1 MPLNLASP
9 GIVVREVDLTNGRVD
24 ATSTKTGCLA
34 APFAKGPVE
43 SPQLIETE
51 ADLLDTYG
59 QPYPKDNHYE
69 YWLTASSYLAYGGV
83 MSIVRADD
91 EELKNGFV
99 GTANSVK
106 IKSTDDYTNL
116 SYGEN
121 TIAGVTFAAKN
132 PGTWSNGIKVAV
144 LDSLGDQIFTG
155 IQTTNVLGY
164 GSTTVP
170 IDPINLK
177 VGYGVTQGVP
187 AGTVVPRQGVGAGT
201 TELLDGIFKGQITQV
216 GNSQITVKL
225 ISHVSSAGTETPVD
239 YQQGGN
245 YKFVDPAG
253 VNQALGIH
261 TGESRTYGSWR
272 GLAAGTYSGIV
283 TYTNSSDWFDA
294 QSITLGTNPDKP
306 GPKIK
311 WNSIVDRPGT
321 SSYAVERNSRFDEF
335 HIVVYDDTGKITGN
349 AGSVLEKFSN
359 LSKAKDSQYSAGSS
373 AYWRKVLETGSASL
387 FGGGAPAGIVTT
399 GFSADGWDT
408 FGDGGW
414 DQDTENITFSSIGNY
429 VVSLANGK
437 DYNGKTSIEESGA
450 LDLDIGAIQEA
461 YDLFRNPE
469 ETDCDFLLLG
479 SAARTSY
486 EVQALSNK
494 LIEIAEF
501 RKDAIAFLSPAR
513 EQFLTKTGS
522 GDSEM
527 LTLKADTVTDNIINY
542 YSPITS
548 SSYAILDSGYKYMY
562 DRFNQQFRYV
572 PMNGDIA
579 GTCARNDIN
588 NFPWF
593 SPGGTAR
600 GAILN
605 AVKLAYT
612 PNQVHRDKLYS
623 NRINP
628 IVTSPG
634 AGIILFGD
642 KTALGRSSAFDRI
655 NVRRLFI
662 FLEKAIAAAAKDI
675 LFEFNDEIT
684 RINFINIV
692 EPFLR
697 DVQSKRG
704 IQDFV
709 VICDETNNT
718 PAIIDSNEFVADI
731 YIKPARSI
739 NFIGLTFV
747 ATRTGVSFDEV
758 IGKV

>member
-24 ATSTKTGCLA
+24 ATSSKTGGLA

-69 YWLTASSYLAYGGV
+69 YWLTASSFLAYGGV
-83 MSIVRADD
+83 MRVVRADD

-99 GTANSVK
+99 GTAASVK
-106 IKSTDDYTNL
+106 IKSPDDYTN
-116 SYGEN
+116 SGYNEN
-121 TIAGVTFAAKN
+121 TIAGVTYAAKN
-132 PGTWSNGIKVAV
+132 PGSWSNGIKVATI
-144 LDSLGDQIFTG
+144 DGFGDQVLSG
-155 IQTTNVLGY
+155 IVTTDVLGY

-170 IDPINLK
+170 IAPIDLK
-177 VGYGVTQGVP
+177 VGYAITQTVP
-187 AGTVVPRQGVGAGT
+187 ANTVIAGAGST
-201 TELLDGIFKGQITQV
+201 SVLDGYFKGQIVEV
-216 GNSQITVKL
+216 GNASITVKM
-225 ISHVSSAGTETPVD
+225 ISHVSGGGTETAVD
-239 YQQGGN
+239 YQQAGTYQFSETGN
-245 YKFVDPAG
+245 
-253 VNQALGIH
+253 LGIH
-261 TGESRTYGSWR
+261 TGEIRRYGSWR
-272 GLAAGTYSGIV
+272 GLAPGVYSGVTTYS
-283 TYTNSSDWFDA
+283 NSVDWFDQ
-294 QSITLGTNPDKP
+294 QSITLNNGATV
-306 GPKIK
+306 K
-311 WNSIVDRPGT
+311 WNTIADKPGT
-321 SSYAVERNSRFDEF
+321 SSYAANRNSRFDEL
-335 HIVVYDDTGKITGN
+335 HVVVYDDAGKITGN
-349 AGSVLEKFSN
+349 SGSVLEKFTN
-359 LSKAKDSQYSAGSS
+359 ISKAKDAQYSAGSS
-373 AYWRKVLETGSASL
+373 SYWRKVLEVGSNNL
-387 FGGGAPAGIVTT
+387 FAGGAPAGITTT
-399 GFSADGWDT
+399 GFSEDLWDV

-429 VVSLANGK
+429 AVSLAGGK
-437 DYNGKTSIEESGA
+437 NYNGVVEVTDANA
-450 LDLDIGAIQEA
+450 LNLDIGAISEA
-461 YDLFRNPE
+461 YDYLRNPE
-469 ETDCDFLLLG
+469 EIDVDFLLLG
-479 SAARTSY
+479 CANHGKNET
-486 EVQALSNK
+486 QALSNK

-501 RKDAIAFLSPAR
+501 RKDAIAFLSPWR
-513 EQFLTKTGS
+513 GCFLSASGS
-522 GDSEM
+522 GES
-527 LTLKADTVTDNIINY
+527 LQLKTDTVTDNIVSY

-612 PNQVHRDKLYS
+612 PNKVHRDKLYS

-628 IVTSPG
+628 IITAPG

-662 FLEKAIAAAAKDI
+662 FLEKAIAAAAKDV

-704 IQDFV
+704 IQDFI

-718 PAIIDSNEFVADI
+718 PSIIDSNEFVADI

>member
-24 ATSTKTGCLA
+24 ATSTKTGGLA

-59 QPYPKDNHYE
+59 QPYPNDGHYE
-69 YWLTASSYLAYGGV
+69 YWLSASSYLAYGGV
-83 MSIVRADD
+83 MRVVRADD
-91 EELKNGFV
+91 EELKNGYV
-99 GTANSVK
+99 GTAASVK
-106 IKSTDDYTNL
+106 IKSPDDYTNL
-116 SYGEN
+116 GYNEN
-121 TIAGVTFAAKN
+121 TITGVTYAAKN
-132 PGTWSNGIKVAV
+132 PGTWSNGIKVATI
-144 LDSLGDQIFTG
+144 DGFGDQILSG
-155 IQTTNVLGY
+155 IVTTDVLGY
-164 GSTTVP
+164 GSTTIP
-170 IDPINLK
+170 IDPIDLK
-177 VGYGVTQGVP
+177 VGYAVTQTVP
-187 AGTVVPRQGVGAGT
+187 ANTVIAGAGST
-201 TELLDGIFKGQITQV
+201 SVLDGYFKGQIVEV
-216 GNSQITVKL
+216 GNASITVKM
-225 ISHVSSAGTETPVD
+225 ISHVSGAGTETAVD
-239 YQQGGN
+239 YQQAGTYQFSETGN
-245 YKFVDPAG
+245 
-253 VNQALGIH
+253 LGIH
-261 TGESRTYGSWR
+261 TGEVRRYGSWR
-272 GLAAGTYSGIV
+272 GLGSGTYSGLT
-283 TYTNSSDWFDA
+283 TYTNSVDWFD
-294 QSITLGTNPDKP
+294 QQTIQLGRGDNTQVKTLV
-306 GPKIK
+306 K
-311 WNSIVDRPGT
+311 WNQIADKPGT
-321 SSYAVERNSRFDEF
+321 SSYAADRNSRFDEL
-335 HIVVYDDTGKITGN
+335 HVVVYDETGTITGN
-349 AGSVLEKFSN
+349 AGSVLEKFTN
-359 LSKAKDSQYSAGSS
+359 VSKAKDAQFSAGSS
-373 AYWRKVLETGSASL
+373 SYWRKVIEVGSNNL
-387 FGGGAPAGIVTT
+387 FAGGAPAGITTT
-399 GFSADGWDT
+399 GFSNDKWDV

-414 DQDTENITFSSIGNY
+414 DQDTENITFSSVGNY
-429 VVSLANGK
+429 VATLSGGL
-437 DYNGKTSIEESGA
+437 DYNGGTDITASNSLK
-450 LDLDIGAIQEA
+450 LDIGALSEA
-461 YDLFRNPE
+461 YDYLRNPE
-469 ETDCDFLLLG
+469 EIDVDFLLLG
-479 SAARTSY
+479 SANHGKNET
-486 EVQALSNK
+486 QALSNK

-501 RKDAIAFLSPAR
+501 RKDAIAFLSPWR
-513 EQFLTKTGS
+513 GCFLSPSGS
-522 GDSEM
+522 GES
-527 LTLKADTVTDNIINY
+527 LQLKPDTVTDNIVSY

-548 SSYAILDSGYKYMY
+548 SSYAVLDSGYKYMY

-572 PMNGDIA
+572 AMNGDIA

-612 PNQVHRDKLYS
+612 PNKVHRDKLYS

-628 IVTSPG
+628 IITSPG

-642 KTALGRSSAFDRI
+642 KTGLGRSSAFDRI

-704 IQDFV
+704 IQDFI

-718 PAIIDSNEFVADI
+718 PAIIDSNEFVADV

>member
-24 ATSTKTGCLA
+24 ATSTKTGGLA

-69 YWLTASSYLAYGGV
+69 YWLTASSFLAYGGV
-83 MSIVRADD
+83 MRVVRADD

-99 GTANSVK
+99 GAANSVK
-106 IKSTDDYTNL
+106 IKSPDDYTN
-116 SYGEN
+116 SGYSEN
-121 TIAGVTFAAKN
+121 TIAGVVYAAKN
-132 PGTWSNGIKVAV
+132 PGSWSNGIKVATI
-144 LDSLGDQIFTG
+144 DGFGDQVLTG
-155 IQTTNVLGY
+155 IVTTNVLGY
-164 GSTTVP
+164 GSTTIP
-170 IDPINLK
+170 IDPIDPK
-177 VGYGVTQGVP
+177 VGYAVTQTVP
-187 AGTVVPRQGVGAGT
+187 ANTVVAGAGAT
-201 TELLDGIFKGQITQV
+201 SVLDGYFKGQIVEV
-216 GNSQITVKL
+216 GTASITVKM
-225 ISHVSSAGTETPVD
+225 ISHVSGAGTETAVD
-239 YQQGGN
+239 YQQAGTYQFSETGN
-245 YKFVDPAG
+245 
-253 VNQALGIH
+253 LGIH
-261 TGESRTYGSWR
+261 TGEIRRYGSWR
-272 GLAAGTYSGIV
+272 GLAAGTYSGLT
-283 TYTNSSDWFDA
+283 TYSSSADWFD
-294 QSITLGTNPDKP
+294 QQQITLNSGL
-306 GPKIK
+306 KIK
-311 WNSIVDRPGT
+311 WNSIADKPGT
-321 SSYAVERNSRFDEF
+321 SAYAEERNARFDEL
-335 HIVVYDDTGKITGN
+335 HVVVYDDSGKITGN
-349 AGSVLEKFSN
+349 SGSVLEKFTN
-359 LSKAKDSQYSAGSS
+359 LSKAKDAQYSAGSS
-373 AYWRKVLETGSASL
+373 SYWRKVIEVGSANL
-387 FGGGAPAGIVTT
+387 FAGGAPVGITTT
-399 GFSADGWDT
+399 GFSDDLWDV

-414 DQDTENITFSSIGNY
+414 DQDAENVTFSSAGNY
-429 VVSLANGK
+429 VGTLAGGK
-437 DYNGKTSIEESGA
+437 NYNGVTDINATNA
-450 LDLDIGAIQEA
+450 LNLDIGALSEA
-461 YDLFRNPE
+461 YDYLKNPE
-469 ETDCDFLLLG
+469 EIDVDFLLQG
-479 SAARTSY
+479 CSNHGKNET
-486 EVQALSNK
+486 QALGNK

-501 RKDAIAFLSPAR
+501 RKDAIAFLSPWR
-513 EQFLTKTGS
+513 GCFLSAS
-522 GDSEM
+522 GDGES
-527 LTLKADTVTDNIINY
+527 LQLKTDTVTDNLVSY

-548 SSYAILDSGYKYMY
+548 SSYAVLDSGYKYMY
-562 DRFNQQFRYV
+562 DSFNQQFRYI

-612 PNQVHRDKLYS
+612 PNKVHRDKLYS

-628 IVTSPG
+628 IITSPG

-642 KTALGRSSAFDRI
+642 KTGLGRSSAFDRI

-692 EPFLR
+692 EPYLR

-704 IQDFV
+704 IQDFIV
-709 VICDETNNT
+709 VCDETNNT
-718 PAIIDSNEFVADI
+718 PAIIDSNEFVADV

>member
-24 ATSTKTGCLA
+24 ATSTKTGGLA

-43 SPQLIETE
+43 TPELIETE
-51 ADLLDTYG
+51 ADLLDTFG

-83 MSIVRADD
+83 MRVVRADD

-99 GTANSVK
+99 GTAASVK
-106 IKSTDDYTNL
+106 IKSPEDYTN
-116 SYGEN
+116 SAYNEN
-121 TIAGVTFAAKN
+121 TIAGVTYAAKN
-132 PGTWSNGIKVAV
+132 PGSWSNGIKVATI
-144 LDSLGDQIFTG
+144 DGFGDQVLSG
-155 IQTTNVLGY
+155 IVTTNVLGY
-164 GSTTVP
+164 GSTVTPV
-170 IDPINLK
+170 DPINLK
-177 VGYGVTQGVP
+177 VGYAVTQTVP
-187 AGTVVPRQGVGAGT
+187 ANTVIAGSGST
-201 TELLDGIFKGQITQV
+201 SVLDGYFKGQIVNV
-216 GNSQITVKL
+216 GNAAITVKL
-225 ISHVSSAGTETPVD
+225 ISHVSAGGTETAVD
-239 YQQGGN
+239 YQQAGTYQFSETGN
-245 YKFVDPAG
+245 
-253 VNQALGIH
+253 LGIH
-261 TGESRTYGSWR
+261 TGEIRRYGSWH
-272 GLAAGTYSGIV
+272 GLAPGVYSGLT
-283 TYTNSSDWFDA
+283 TYTNSVDWFDQ
-294 QSITLGTNPDKP
+294 QSITLNNGAVV
-306 GPKIK
+306 K
-311 WNSIVDRPGT
+311 WNQIADKPGT
-321 SSYAVERNSRFDEF
+321 SSYASTRNSRFDEL
-335 HIVVYDDTGKITGN
+335 HVVVYDDTGTITGN
-349 AGSVLEKFSN
+349 SGSVLEKFTN
-359 LSKAKDSQYSAGSS
+359 LSKAKDAQYSAGSS
-373 AYWRKVLETGSASL
+373 SYWRKVIEVGSANL
-387 FGGGAPAGIVTT
+387 FAGSSPAGIVTT
-399 GFSADGWDT
+399 GFSEDKWDT

-429 VVSLANGK
+429 SAVLTGGK
-437 DYNGKTSIEESGA
+437 NYNGISTITEANA
-450 LDLDIGAIQEA
+450 LNLDIGALSEA
-461 YDLFRNPE
+461 YDYLRNPDE
-469 ETDCDFLLLG
+469 IDVDFLLLG
-479 SAARTSY
+479 CANHGKY
-486 EVQALSNK
+486 ETQALSNK

-501 RKDAIAFLSPAR
+501 RKDAIAFLSPYR
-513 EQFLTKTGS
+513 GSFLSAS
-522 GDSEM
+522 GAGES
-527 LTLKADTVTDNIINY
+527 LQLNTDTVTDNIVSY

-612 PNQVHRDKLYS
+612 PNKVHRDKLYS

-628 IVTSPG
+628 IIFSPG

-642 KTALGRSSAFDRI
+642 KTGLGRSSAFDRV

-662 FLEKAIAAAAKDI
+662 FLEKAIAAAAKDV

-718 PAIIDSNEFVADI
+718 PSIIDSNEFVADI

>member
-24 ATSTKTGCLA
+24 ATSTKTGGLA

-69 YWLTASSYLAYGGV
+69 YWLTASSFLAYGGV
-83 MSIVRADD
+83 MRVVRADD

-99 GTANSVK
+99 GAANSVK
-106 IKSTDDYTNL
+106 IKSPDDYTN
-116 SYGEN
+116 SGYSEN
-121 TIAGVTFAAKN
+121 TIAGVVYAAKN
-132 PGTWSNGIKVAV
+132 PGSWSNGIKVATI
-144 LDSLGDQIFTG
+144 DGFGDQVLTG
-155 IQTTNVLGY
+155 IVTTNVLGY
-164 GSTTVP
+164 GSTTIP
-170 IDPINLK
+170 IDPIDPK
-177 VGYGVTQGVP
+177 VGYAVTQTVP
-187 AGTVVPRQGVGAGT
+187 ANTVVAGAGAT
-201 TELLDGIFKGQITQV
+201 SVLDGYFKGQIVEV
-216 GNSQITVKL
+216 GTASITVKM
-225 ISHVSSAGTETPVD
+225 ISHVSGAGTETAVD
-239 YQQGGN
+239 YQQAGTYQFSETGN
-245 YKFVDPAG
+245 
-253 VNQALGIH
+253 LGIH
-261 TGESRTYGSWR
+261 TGEIRRYGSWR
-272 GLAAGTYSGIV
+272 GLAAGTYSGLT
-283 TYTNSSDWFDA
+283 TYSSSADWFD
-294 QSITLGTNPDKP
+294 QQQITLNSGL
-306 GPKIK
+306 KIK
-311 WNSIVDRPGT
+311 WNSIADKPGT
-321 SSYAVERNSRFDEF
+321 SAYAEERNARFDEL
-335 HIVVYDDTGKITGN
+335 HVVVYDDSGKITGN
-349 AGSVLEKFSN
+349 SGSVLEKFTN
-359 LSKAKDSQYSAGSS
+359 LSKAKDAQYSAGSS
-373 AYWRKVLETGSASL
+373 SYWRKVIEVGSANL
-387 FGGGAPAGIVTT
+387 FAGGAPVGITTT
-399 GFSADGWDT
+399 GFSDDLWDV

-414 DQDTENITFSSIGNY
+414 DQDAENVTFSSAGNY
-429 VVSLANGK
+429 VGTLAGGK
-437 DYNGKTSIEESGA
+437 NYNGVTDINATNA
-450 LDLDIGAIQEA
+450 LNLDIGALSEA
-461 YDLFRNPE
+461 YDYLKNPE
-469 ETDCDFLLLG
+469 EIDVDFLLQG
-479 SAARTSY
+479 CSNHGKNET
-486 EVQALSNK
+486 QALGNK

-501 RKDAIAFLSPAR
+501 RKDAIAFLSPWR
-513 EQFLTKTGS
+513 GCFLSAS
-522 GDSEM
+522 GDGES
-527 LTLKADTVTDNIINY
+527 LQLKTDTVTDNLVSY

-548 SSYAILDSGYKYMY
+548 SSYAVLDSGYKYMY
-562 DRFNQQFRYV
+562 DRFNQQFRYI

-612 PNQVHRDKLYS
+612 PNKVHRDKLYS

-628 IVTSPG
+628 IITSPG

-642 KTALGRSSAFDRI
+642 KTGLGRSSAFDRI

-704 IQDFV
+704 IQDFI

-718 PAIIDSNEFVADI
+718 PAIIDSNEFVADV

>member
-24 ATSTKTGCLA
+24 ATSTKTGGLA

-59 QPYPKDNHYE
+59 QPYPKDGHYE

-83 MSIVRADD
+83 MRVVRADD
-91 EELKNGFV
+91 EELKNGYV
-99 GTANSVK
+99 GTAASVK
-106 IKSTDDYTNL
+106 IKSPDDYTNL
-116 SYGEN
+116 GYNEN
-121 TIAGVTFAAKN
+121 AIAGVTYAAKN
-132 PGTWSNGIKVAV
+132 PGTWSNGIKVATI
-144 LDSLGDQIFTG
+144 DGFGDQILSG
-155 IQTTNVLGY
+155 IVTTNVLGY
-164 GSTTVP
+164 GSTTIP
-170 IDPINLK
+170 IDPIDLK
-177 VGYGVTQGVP
+177 VGYAVTQVVP
-187 AGTVVPRQGVGAGT
+187 ANTVIAGSGST
-201 TELLDGIFKGQITQV
+201 SLLDGYFKGQIV
-216 GNSQITVKL
+216 DLPGPSQITVKL
-225 ISHVSSAGTETPVD
+225 ISHVSAGGTETAVD
-239 YQQGGN
+239 YQQAGTYQFSETGN
-245 YKFVDPAG
+245 
-253 VNQALGIH
+253 LGIH
-261 TGESRTYGSWR
+261 TGEDRRYGEWR
-272 GLAAGTYSGIV
+272 NLAPGTYSGV
-283 TYTNSSDWFDA
+283 TTYTNSVDWFD
-294 QSITLGTNPDKP
+294 QQTIQLGRGDNTQVKTIVKWNQIADKP
-306 GPKIK
+306 G
-311 WNSIVDRPGT
+311 T
-321 SSYAVERNSRFDEF
+321 SAYAAERNSRFDEM
-335 HIVVYDDTGKITGN
+335 HVVVYDETGTITGN
-349 AGSVLEKFSN
+349 AGSVLEKFTN
-359 LSKAKDSQYSAGSS
+359 VSKAKDAQYSAGSS
-373 AYWRKVLETGSASL
+373 SYWRKVIEVGSANL
-387 FGGGAPAGIVTT
+387 FAGGAPAGITTT
-399 GFSADGWDT
+399 GFSNDKWDV

-414 DQDTENITFSSIGNY
+414 DQDTENITFSSVGNY
-429 VVSLANGK
+429 VATLSGGL
-437 DYNGKTSIEESGA
+437 DYNGKTSITEEDA
-450 LDLDIGAIQEA
+450 LQLDIGALSEA
-461 YDLFRNPE
+461 YDYLRNPE
-469 ETDCDFLLLG
+469 EIDVDFLLLG
-479 SAARTSY
+479 SASHGKY
-486 EVQALSNK
+486 ETQALSNK

-501 RKDAIAFLSPAR
+501 RKDAIAFLSPWR
-513 EQFLTKTGS
+513 GCFLSPSGS
-522 GDSEM
+522 GES
-527 LTLKADTVTDNIINY
+527 LQLKADTVTDNIVSY

-548 SSYAILDSGYKYMY
+548 SSYAVLDSGYKYMY

-572 PMNGDIA
+572 AMNGDIA

-612 PNQVHRDKLYS
+612 PNKVHRDKLYS

-628 IVTSPG
+628 IITSPG

-642 KTALGRSSAFDRI
+642 KTGLGRSSAFDRI

-704 IQDFV
+704 IQDFIV
-709 VICDETNNT
+709 VCDETNNT
-718 PAIIDSNEFVADI
+718 PAIIDSNEFVADV

>member
-24 ATSTKTGCLA
+24 ATSTLTGGLA

-59 QPYPKDNHYE
+59 QPYPKDSHYE

-83 MSIVRADD
+83 MRVVRADD
-91 EELKNGFV
+91 EELKNGFIGV
-99 GTANSVK
+99 ANSVK
-106 IKSTDDYTNL
+106 IKSPDDYTNAG
-116 SYGEN
+116 YAEN
-121 TIAGVTFAAKN
+121 TIAGVTYAAKN
-132 PGTWSNGIKVAV
+132 PGSWSNGIKVCTI
-144 LDSLGDQIFTG
+144 DGFGDQVLTG
-155 IQTTNVLGY
+155 IVTTDVLGY

-170 IDPINLK
+170 IDPIDLQ
-177 VGYGVTQGVP
+177 VGYAVTQVVP
-187 AGTVVPRQGVGAGT
+187 ANTVIAGAGST
-201 TELLDGIFKGQITQV
+201 SVLDGYFKGQIVEV
-216 GNSQITVKL
+216 GMAAITVKL
-225 ISHVSSAGTETPVD
+225 LTHVSAGGTETPVD
-239 YQQGGN
+239 YQPGGIYN
-245 YKFVDPAG
+245 FSETG
-253 VNQALGIH
+253 NLGIH
-261 TGESRTYGSWR
+261 TGEVRRYGSWR
-272 GLAAGTYSGIV
+272 GFDSGTYSGV
-283 TYTNSSDWFDA
+283 TTYTSAADWFDQ
-294 QSITLGTNPDKP
+294 QSITLSSGVSIKWNQIADKP
-306 GPKIK
+306 G
-311 WNSIVDRPGT
+311 T
-321 SSYAVERNSRFDEF
+321 SAYASVRNSRFDEV
-335 HIVVYDDTGKITGN
+335 HVVVYDDKGTITGN
-349 AGSVLEKFSN
+349 AGSVLEKFTN
-359 LSKAKDSQYSAGSS
+359 ISKAKDALFSAGSS
-373 AYWRKVLETGSASL
+373 SYWRKVIEIGSNNIFA
-387 FGGGAPAGIVTT
+387 GGAPTGITTT
-399 GFSADGWDT
+399 GFSEDGWDV

-429 VVSLANGK
+429 SAVMTGGLN
-437 DYNGKTSIEESGA
+437 YNGIGTITEQNA
-450 LDLDIGAIQEA
+450 LKLDIGALSEA
-461 YDLFRNPE
+461 YDFLRN
-469 ETDCDFLLLG
+469 TDEYDIDFLLLG
-479 SAARTSY
+479 SANHGKNET
-486 EVQALSNK
+486 QALSNK

-501 RKDAIAFLSPAR
+501 RKDAVAFLSPWR
-513 EQFLTKTGS
+513 GSFLSPSGS
-522 GDSEM
+522 GES
-527 LTLKADTVTDNIINY
+527 LQLKPDTVTDNIVAY

-548 SSYAILDSGYKYMY
+548 SSYAVLDSGYKYMY

-588 NFPWF
+588 QFPWF

-605 AVKLAYT
+605 AVKLAFT
-612 PNQVHRDKLYS
+612 PNKVHRDKLYS

-628 IVTSPG
+628 IITAPG
-634 AGIILFGD
+634 AGIVLFGD
-642 KTALGRSSAFDRI
+642 KTGLGRASAFDRI

-662 FLEKAIAAAAKDI
+662 FIEKAIAAAAKDI

-704 IQDFV
+704 IQDFI

-718 PAIIDSNEFVADI
+718 PSIIDSNEFVADV

>member
-24 ATSTKTGCLA
+24 ATSTKTGGLA

-59 QPYPKDNHYE
+59 QPYPNDGHYK

-83 MSIVRADD
+83 MRVVRADD

-99 GTANSVK
+99 GTAASVK
-106 IKSTDDYTNL
+106 IKSPDDYTNL
-116 SYGEN
+116 GYNEN
-121 TIAGVTFAAKN
+121 TITGVTYTAKN
-132 PGTWSNGIKVAV
+132 PGSWSNGIKIATI
-144 LDSLGDQIFTG
+144 DGFGDQTLSG
-155 IQTTNVLGY
+155 IVTTNVLGY
-164 GSTTVP
+164 GSTTIP
-170 IDPINLK
+170 IDPINLQ
-177 VGYGVTQGVP
+177 VGYAVTQVVP
-187 AGTVVPRQGVGAGT
+187 ANTVVAGSGST
-201 TELLDGIFKGQITQV
+201 SVLDGYFKGQITEV
-216 GNSQITVKL
+216 GNSSITVKL
-225 ISHVSSAGTETPVD
+225 ISHVSGAGTETAVD
-239 YQQGGN
+239 YQQAGTYQFSESGN
-245 YKFVDPAG
+245 
-253 VNQALGIH
+253 LGIH
-261 TGESRTYGSWR
+261 TGEVRRYGSWR
-272 GLAAGTYSGIV
+272 GLAAGTYSGV
-283 TYTNSSDWFDA
+283 TTYTNSVDWFD
-294 QSITLGTNPDKP
+294 QQTIQLGRGDNTQVKTVV
-306 GPKIK
+306 K
-311 WNSIVDRPGT
+311 WNQIADKPGT
-321 SSYAVERNSRFDEF
+321 SSYAADRNSRFDEM
-335 HIVVYDDTGKITGN
+335 HVVVYDEAGTITGN
-349 AGSVLEKFSN
+349 AGSVLEKFTN
-359 LSKAKDSQYSAGSS
+359 VSKAKDAQFSAGSS
-373 AYWRKVLETGSASL
+373 AYWRKVIEVGSNNL
-387 FGGGAPAGIVTT
+387 FAGGAPAGITTT
-399 GFSADGWDT
+399 GFSNDKWDV

-429 VVSLANGK
+429 SVTLAGGK
-437 DYNGKTSIEESGA
+437 DYNGGTEITASNSLK
-450 LDLDIGAIQEA
+450 LDIGALSEA
-461 YDLFRNPE
+461 YDYLRNPE
-469 ETDCDFLLLG
+469 EIDVDFLLLG
-479 SAARTSY
+479 SANHGKNET
-486 EVQALSNK
+486 QALSNK

-501 RKDAIAFLSPAR
+501 RKDAIAFLSPWR
-513 EQFLTKTGS
+513 GCFLSPSGS
-522 GDSEM
+522 GES
-527 LTLKADTVTDNIINY
+527 LQLKADTVTDNIVSY

-548 SSYAILDSGYKYMY
+548 SSYAVLDSGYKYMY

-572 PMNGDIA
+572 AMNGDIA

-612 PNQVHRDKLYS
+612 PNKVHRDKLYS

-628 IVTSPG
+628 IITAPG
-634 AGIILFGD
+634 AGIILYGD
-642 KTALGRSSAFDRI
+642 KTGLGRSSAFDRI

-704 IQDFV
+704 IQDFI

-718 PAIIDSNEFVADI
+718 PSIIDSNEFVADV

>member
-24 ATSTKTGCLA
+24 ATSSKTAGLA
-34 APFAKGPVE
+34 APFEKGPVE
-43 SPQLIETE
+43 TPELIETE
-51 ADLLDTYG
+51 ADLLDTFG
-59 QPYPKDNHYE
+59 QPYPLQSHYE

-83 MSIVRADD
+83 MRVVRADD

-99 GTANSVK
+99 GSATSVK
-106 IKSTDDYTNL
+106 IKSPEDYTNL
-116 SYGEN
+116 GYAEN
-121 TIAGVTFAAKN
+121 TIAGVTYAAKN
-132 PGTWSNGIKVAV
+132 PGSWSNGIRVATI
-144 LDSLGDQIFTG
+144 DGKGDQVLTG
-155 IQTTNVLGY
+155 IVTTNVLGY

-170 IDPINLK
+170 IDPIDLQ
-177 VGYGVTQGVP
+177 VGYAVTQTVP
-187 AGTVVPRQGVGAGT
+187 SGTVIAGAGST
-201 TELLDGIFKGQITQV
+201 SLLDGYFKGIIVDV
-216 GNSQITVKL
+216 GNAEITVKL
-225 ISHVSSAGTETPVD
+225 ISHVSAGNTETAVD
-239 YQQGGN
+239 YQEGGT
-245 YKFVDPAG
+245 YSFSDPAG
-253 VNQALGIH
+253 SDATIGIH
-261 TGESRTYGSWR
+261 TNDSRRYGSWR
-272 GLAAGTYSGIV
+272 NLAPGTYSGV
-283 TYTNSSDWFDA
+283 CTYTNSKDWFN
-294 QSITLGTNPDKP
+294 QQTFTLANGTVVKWNQIADKP
-306 GPKIK
+306 G
-311 WNSIVDRPGT
+311 T
-321 SSYAVERNSRFDEF
+321 SAYAATRNSRFDEV
-335 HIVVYDDTGKITGN
+335 HVVAYDDSGTITGN
-349 AGSVLEKFSN
+349 AGSILEKHTN
-359 LSKAKDSQYSAGSS
+359 LSKAKDGQYSAGSS
-373 AYWRKVLETGSASL
+373 SYWRKVIEVGSPNL
-387 FGGGAPAGIVTT
+387 FAGGAPAGITT
-399 GFSADGWDT
+399 VGFAADGWDL

-414 DQDTENITFSSIGNY
+414 DQNTENVNFSAIGNY
-429 VVSLANGK
+429 NGILGGGVN
-437 DYNGKTSIEESGA
+437 YNGISTITSLNA
-450 LDLDIGAIQEA
+450 LNLDIGALSEA
-461 YDLFRNPE
+461 YDYLRDP
-469 ETDCDFLLLG
+469 DLYDVDFLLLG
-479 SAARTSY
+479 SANHGKY
-486 EVQALSNK
+486 ETQALSNK

-501 RKDAIAFLSPAR
+501 RKDCIAFLSPSR
-513 EQFLTKTGS
+513 ESFLAPSGS
-522 GDSEM
+522 GES
-527 LTLKADTVTDNIINY
+527 LVLNVDTVTDNIVNY

-612 PNQVHRDKLYS
+612 PNKVHRDKLYS

-628 IVTSPG
+628 IITSPG

-642 KTALGRSSAFDRI
+642 KTGLGRSSAFDRI

-704 IQDFV
+704 IQDFI

-718 PAIIDSNEFVADI
+718 PAIIDSNEFVADV

>member
-24 ATSTKTGCLA
+24 ATSTKTGGLA

-69 YWLTASSYLAYGGV
+69 YWLTASSFLAYGGV
-83 MSIVRADD
+83 MRVVRADD

-99 GTANSVK
+99 GAANSVK
-106 IKSTDDYTNL
+106 IKSPDDYTN
-116 SYGEN
+116 SGYSEN
-121 TIAGVTFAAKN
+121 TIAGVVYAAKN
-132 PGTWSNGIKVAV
+132 PGSWSNGIKVATI
-144 LDSLGDQIFTG
+144 DGFGDQVLTG
-155 IQTTNVLGY
+155 IVTTNVLGY
-164 GSTTVP
+164 GSTTIP
-170 IDPINLK
+170 IDPIDLK
-177 VGYGVTQGVP
+177 VGYAVTQTVP
-187 AGTVVPRQGVGAGT
+187 ANTVVAGAGAT
-201 TELLDGIFKGQITQV
+201 SVLDGYFKGQIVEV
-216 GNSQITVKL
+216 GTASITVKM
-225 ISHVSSAGTETPVD
+225 ISHVSGAGTETAVD
-239 YQQGGN
+239 YQQAGTYQFSETGN
-245 YKFVDPAG
+245 
-253 VNQALGIH
+253 LGIH
-261 TGESRTYGSWR
+261 TGEIRRYGSWR
-272 GLAAGTYSGIV
+272 GLAAGTYSGLT
-283 TYTNSSDWFDA
+283 TYSSSADWFD
-294 QSITLGTNPDKP
+294 QQQITLNSGL
-306 GPKIK
+306 KIK
-311 WNSIVDRPGT
+311 WNSIADKPGT
-321 SSYAVERNSRFDEF
+321 SAYAEERNARFDEL
-335 HIVVYDDTGKITGN
+335 HVVVYDDSGKITGN
-349 AGSVLEKFSN
+349 SGSVLEKFTN
-359 LSKAKDSQYSAGSS
+359 LSKAKDAQYSAGSS
-373 AYWRKVLETGSASL
+373 SYWRKVIEVGSANL
-387 FGGGAPAGIVTT
+387 FAGGAPVGITTT
-399 GFSADGWDT
+399 GFSDDLWDV

-414 DQDTENITFSSIGNY
+414 DQDAENVTFSSAGNY
-429 VVSLANGK
+429 VGTLAGGK
-437 DYNGKTSIEESGA
+437 NYNGVTDINATNA
-450 LDLDIGAIQEA
+450 LNLDIGALSEA
-461 YDLFRNPE
+461 YDYLKNPE
-469 ETDCDFLLLG
+469 EIDVDFLLQG
-479 SAARTSY
+479 CSNHGKNET
-486 EVQALSNK
+486 QALGNK

-501 RKDAIAFLSPAR
+501 RKDAIAFLSPWR
-513 EQFLTKTGS
+513 GCFLSAS
-522 GDSEM
+522 GDGES
-527 LTLKADTVTDNIINY
+527 LQLKTDTVTDNLVSY

-548 SSYAILDSGYKYMY
+548 SSYAVLDSGYKYMY
-562 DRFNQQFRYV
+562 DRFNQQFRYI

-612 PNQVHRDKLYS
+612 PNKVHRDKLYS

-628 IVTSPG
+628 IITSPG

-642 KTALGRSSAFDRI
+642 KTGLGRSSAFDRI

-704 IQDFV
+704 IQDFI

-718 PAIIDSNEFVADI
+718 PAIIDSNEFVADV

>member
-24 ATSTKTGCLA
+24 SASTKTGGLA

-43 SPQLIETE
+43 TPELIETE
-51 ADLLDTYG
+51 ADLLDTFG

-83 MSIVRADD
+83 MRVVRADD
-91 EELKNGFV
+91 EELKNGYV
-99 GTANSVK
+99 GTAASVK
-106 IKSTDDYTNL
+106 IKSPEDYTNMQ
-116 SYGEN
+116 YNEN
-121 TIAGVTFAAKN
+121 TIAGVVYAAKN
-132 PGTWSNGIKVAV
+132 PGSWSNGIKVATI
-144 LDSLGDQIFTG
+144 DSKGDQILSG
-155 IQTTNVLGY
+155 IGTVSVLGY
-164 GSTTVP
+164 GSTVTPVDA
-170 IDPINLK
+170 IDLK
-177 VGYGVTQGVP
+177 VGYAVTQTVP
-187 AGTVVPRQGVGAGT
+187 ANTVIAGSGST
-201 TELLDGIFKGQITQV
+201 SVLDGYFKGQIVEV
-216 GNSQITVKL
+216 GNNEITVKM
-225 ISHVSSAGTETPVD
+225 ISHVSAGGTETAVD
-239 YQQGGN
+239 YQQGGT
-245 YKFVDPAG
+245 YQFQEASS
-253 VNQALGIH
+253 LGIH
-261 TGESRTYGSWR
+261 TGEIRRYGSWH
-272 GLAAGTYSGIV
+272 GLGAGVYPGLLD
-283 TYTNSSDWFDA
+283 YTSSVDWFDQ
-294 QSITLGTNPDKP
+294 QSISLNNGAVV
-306 GPKIK
+306 K
-311 WNSIVDRPGT
+311 WNQLADKPGT
-321 SSYAVERNSRFDEF
+321 SSYAANRNSRFDEL
-335 HIVVYDDTGKITGN
+335 HVVVYDDNGTITGN
-349 AGSVLEKFSN
+349 SGSVLEKFTN
-359 LSKAKDSQYSAGSS
+359 LSKAKDAQYSAGSS
-373 AYWRKVLETGSASL
+373 SYWRKVIEVGSANL
-387 FGGGAPAGIVTT
+387 FAGGAPAGITTT
-399 GFSADGWDT
+399 GFSDDLWDV

-429 VVSLANGK
+429 AVSLSGGK
-437 DYNGKTSIEESGA
+437 NYNGISTITEPNA
-450 LDLDIGAIQEA
+450 LNLDIGALAEA
-461 YDLFRNPE
+461 YDYLRNPE
-469 ETDCDFLLLG
+469 EIDVDFLLQG
-479 SAARTSY
+479 CSNHGKHET
-486 EVQALSNK
+486 QALGNK

-501 RKDAIAFLSPAR
+501 RKDAIAFLSPWR
-513 EQFLTKTGS
+513 GSFLSAS
-522 GDSEM
+522 GDGES
-527 LTLKADTVTDNIINY
+527 LTLNTDTVTDNIVKY

-612 PNQVHRDKLYS
+612 PNKVHRDKLYS

-628 IVTSPG
+628 IIFSPG

-642 KTALGRSSAFDRI
+642 KTGLGRSSAFDRI

-662 FLEKAIAAAAKDI
+662 FIEKAIAAAAKDV

>member
-24 ATSTKTGCLA
+24 ATSTKTAGLA

-43 SPQLIETE
+43 SPELIETE

-83 MSIVRADD
+83 MRVVRADD

-99 GTANSVK
+99 GTAASVK
-106 IKSTDDYTNL
+106 IKSPDDYTDSQYN
-116 SYGEN
+116 EN
-121 TIAGVTFAAKN
+121 TIAGVVYAAKN
-132 PGTWSNGIKVAV
+132 PGSWSNGIKVATI
-144 LDSLGDQIFTG
+144 DGFGDQVLSG
-155 IQTTNVLGY
+155 IVTTNVLGY
-164 GSTTVP
+164 GSTTIP
-170 IDPINLK
+170 IDPIDLQ
-177 VGYGVTQGVP
+177 VGYAVTQTVP
-187 AGTVVPRQGVGAGT
+187 ANTVIAGSGST
-201 TELLDGIFKGQITQV
+201 SVLDGYFKGQIVEV
-216 GNSQITVKL
+216 GDAQITVKL
-225 ISHVSSAGTETPVD
+225 ISHVSGAGTETSVD
-239 YQQGGN
+239 YQQAGN
-245 YKFVDPAG
+245 YQFSETG
-253 VNQALGIH
+253 NLGIH
-261 TGESRTYGSWR
+261 TGEVRRYGSWR
-272 GLAAGTYSGIV
+272 GLAPATYGGLSS
-283 TYTNSSDWFDA
+283 YTNSVDWFDQ
-294 QSITLGTNPDKP
+294 QSITLNNGAVV
-306 GPKIK
+306 K
-311 WNSIVDRPGT
+311 WNQIADKPGT
-321 SSYAVERNSRFDEF
+321 SSYAANRNSRFDEL
-335 HIVVYDDTGKITGN
+335 HVVVYDDAGKITGN
-349 AGSVLEKFSN
+349 SGSVLEKFTN
-359 LSKAKDSQYSAGSS
+359 ISKAKDAQYSAGSS
-373 AYWRKVLETGSASL
+373 AYWRKVLEVGSANL
-387 FGGGAPAGIVTT
+387 FAGGGPAGIVTT
-399 GFSADGWDT
+399 GFSEDDWDV

-429 VVSLANGK
+429 VATLANGK
-437 DYNGKTSIEESGA
+437 NYNGISTITEANA
-450 LDLDIGAIQEA
+450 LNLDIGALAEA
-461 YDLFRNPE
+461 YDYLRNPE
-469 ETDCDFLLLG
+469 EYDLDFLLLG
-479 SAARTSY
+479 CANHGKY
-486 EVQALSNK
+486 ETQALSNK

-501 RKDAIAFLSPAR
+501 RKDTVAFLSPYR
-513 EQFLTKTGS
+513 GSFLSAS
-522 GDSEM
+522 GDGES
-527 LTLKADTVTDNIINY
+527 LTLNTDTVTDNIVSY

-548 SSYAILDSGYKYMY
+548 SSYAVLDSSYKYMY

-605 AVKLAYT
+605 AVKLAYA
-612 PNQVHRDKLYS
+612 PNKVHRDKLYS

-628 IVTSPG
+628 IIFSPG

-662 FLEKAIAAAAKDI
+662 FLEKAIAAAAKDV

>member
-24 ATSTKTGCLA
+24 ATSTKTGGLA

-83 MSIVRADD
+83 MRVVRADD

-99 GTANSVK
+99 GAANSVK
-106 IKSTDDYTNL
+106 IKSPDDYTN
-116 SYGEN
+116 SGYSEN
-121 TIAGVTFAAKN
+121 TIAGVVYAAKN
-132 PGTWSNGIKVAV
+132 PGSWSNGIKVATI
-144 LDSLGDQIFTG
+144 DGFGDQVLTG
-155 IQTTNVLGY
+155 IVTTNVLGY
-164 GSTTVP
+164 GSTTIP
-170 IDPINLK
+170 IDPIDLK
-177 VGYGVTQGVP
+177 VGYAVTQTVP
-187 AGTVVPRQGVGAGT
+187 ANTVIAGAGST
-201 TELLDGIFKGQITQV
+201 SVLDGFFKGQIV
-216 GNSQITVKL
+216 EVNNASITVKM
-225 ISHVSSAGTETPVD
+225 ISHVSGAGTETAVD
-239 YQQGGN
+239 YQQAGTYQFSETGN
-245 YKFVDPAG
+245 
-253 VNQALGIH
+253 LGIH
-261 TGESRTYGSWR
+261 TGEVRRYGSWR
-272 GLAAGTYSGIV
+272 GLGAGAYSGLT
-283 TYTNSSDWFDA
+283 TYTSSADWFDA
-294 QSITLGTNPDKP
+294 QTITLNSGIQ
-306 GPKIK
+306 IK
-311 WNSIVDRPGT
+311 WNSIADKPGT
-321 SSYAVERNSRFDEF
+321 SSYASERNSRFDEL
-335 HIVVYDDTGKITGN
+335 HVVVYDDSGTITGN
-349 AGSVLEKFSN
+349 AGSVLEKFTN
-359 LSKAKDSQYSAGSS
+359 LSKAKDAQYSAGSS
-373 AYWRKVLETGSASL
+373 AYWRKVLEVGSANL
-387 FGGGAPAGIVTT
+387 FAGGAPVGIVTT
-399 GFSADGWDT
+399 GFDSDKWDT

-414 DQDTENITFSSIGNY
+414 DQDTENVTFSSVGNY
-429 VVSLANGK
+429 VGTLGGGK
-437 DYNGKTSIEESGA
+437 NYNGVTDINAANA
-450 LDLDIGAIQEA
+450 LNLDIGALSEA
-461 YDLFRNPE
+461 YDYLKNPE
-469 ETDCDFLLLG
+469 EIDIDFLLQG
-479 SAARTSY
+479 CSNHGKNET
-486 EVQALSNK
+486 QALGNK

-501 RKDAIAFLSPAR
+501 RKDAIAFLSPWR
-513 EQFLTKTGS
+513 GCFLSAS
-522 GDSEM
+522 GDGES
-527 LTLKADTVTDNIINY
+527 LQLKTDTVTDNLISY

-548 SSYAILDSGYKYMY
+548 SSYAVLDSGYKYMY
-562 DRFNQQFRYV
+562 DRFNQQFRYI

-612 PNQVHRDKLYS
+612 PNKVHRDKLYS

-628 IVTSPG
+628 IITSPG

-642 KTALGRSSAFDRI
+642 KTGLGRSSAFDRI

-704 IQDFV
+704 IQDFI

-718 PAIIDSNEFVADI
+718 PAIIDSNEFVADV

>member
-24 ATSTKTGCLA
+24 ATSTKTGGLA

-69 YWLTASSYLAYGGV
+69 YWLTASSFLAYGGV
-83 MSIVRADD
+83 MRVVRADD

-99 GTANSVK
+99 GAANSVK
-106 IKSTDDYTNL
+106 IKSPDDYTN
-116 SYGEN
+116 SGYSEN
-121 TIAGVTFAAKN
+121 TIAGVVYAAKN
-132 PGTWSNGIKVAV
+132 PGSWSNGIKVATI
-144 LDSLGDQIFTG
+144 DGFGDQVLTG
-155 IQTTNVLGY
+155 IVTTNVLGY
-164 GSTTVP
+164 GSTTIP
-170 IDPINLK
+170 IDPIDLK
-177 VGYGVTQGVP
+177 VGYAVTQTVP
-187 AGTVVPRQGVGAGT
+187 ANTVVAGAGAT
-201 TELLDGIFKGQITQV
+201 SVLDGYFKGQIVEV
-216 GNSQITVKL
+216 GTASITVKM
-225 ISHVSSAGTETPVD
+225 ISHVSGAGTETAVD
-239 YQQGGN
+239 YQQAGTYQFSETGN
-245 YKFVDPAG
+245 
-253 VNQALGIH
+253 LGIH
-261 TGESRTYGSWR
+261 TGEIRRYGSWR
-272 GLAAGTYSGIV
+272 GLAAGTYSGLT
-283 TYTNSSDWFDA
+283 TYSSSADWFD
-294 QSITLGTNPDKP
+294 QQQITLNSGL
-306 GPKIK
+306 KIK
-311 WNSIVDRPGT
+311 WNSIADKPGT
-321 SSYAVERNSRFDEF
+321 SAYAEERNARFDEL
-335 HIVVYDDTGKITGN
+335 HVVVYDDSGKITGN
-349 AGSVLEKFSN
+349 SGSVLEKFTN
-359 LSKAKDSQYSAGSS
+359 LSKAKDAQYSAGSS
-373 AYWRKVLETGSASL
+373 SYWRKVIEVGSANL
-387 FGGGAPAGIVTT
+387 FAGGAPVGITTT
-399 GFSADGWDT
+399 GFSDDLWDV

-414 DQDTENITFSSIGNY
+414 DQDAENVTFSSAGNY
-429 VVSLANGK
+429 VGTLAGGK
-437 DYNGKTSIEESGA
+437 NYNGVTDINATNA
-450 LDLDIGAIQEA
+450 LNLDIGALSEA
-461 YDLFRNPE
+461 YDYLKNPE
-469 ETDCDFLLLG
+469 EIDVDFLLQG
-479 SAARTSY
+479 CSNHGKNET
-486 EVQALSNK
+486 QALGNK

-501 RKDAIAFLSPAR
+501 RKDAIAFLSPWR
-513 EQFLTKTGS
+513 GCFLSAS
-522 GDSEM
+522 GDGES
-527 LTLKADTVTDNIINY
+527 LQLKTDTVTDNLVSY
-542 YSPITS
+542 FSPITS
-548 SSYAILDSGYKYMY
+548 SSYAVLDSGYKYMY

-612 PNQVHRDKLYS
+612 PNKVHRDKLYS

-628 IVTSPG
+628 IITSPG

-642 KTALGRSSAFDRI
+642 KTGLGRSSAFDRI

-704 IQDFV
+704 IQDFI

-718 PAIIDSNEFVADI
+718 PAIIDSNEFVADV

>member
-24 ATSTKTGCLA
+24 ATSTKTGGLA

-43 SPQLIETE
+43 TPELIETE
-51 ADLLDTYG
+51 ADLLDTFG

-83 MSIVRADD
+83 MRVVRADD

-99 GTANSVK
+99 GTAASVK
-106 IKSTDDYTNL
+106 IKSPEDYTN
-116 SYGEN
+116 SAYNEN
-121 TIAGVTFAAKN
+121 TIAGVTYAAKN
-132 PGTWSNGIKVAV
+132 PGSWSNGIKVATI
-144 LDSLGDQIFTG
+144 DGFGDQVLSG
-155 IQTTNVLGY
+155 IVTTNVLGY
-164 GSTTVP
+164 GSTVTPV
-170 IDPINLK
+170 DPINLK
-177 VGYGVTQGVP
+177 VGYAVTQTVP
-187 AGTVVPRQGVGAGT
+187 ANTVIAGSGST
-201 TELLDGIFKGQITQV
+201 SVLDGYFKGQIVNV
-216 GNSQITVKL
+216 GNAAITVKL
-225 ISHVSSAGTETPVD
+225 ISHVSAGGTETAVD
-239 YQQGGN
+239 YQQAGTYQFSETGN
-245 YKFVDPAG
+245 
-253 VNQALGIH
+253 LGIH
-261 TGESRTYGSWR
+261 TGEIRRYGSWH
-272 GLAAGTYSGIV
+272 GLAPGVYSGLT
-283 TYTNSSDWFDA
+283 TYTNSVDWFDQ
-294 QSITLGTNPDKP
+294 QSITLNNGAVV
-306 GPKIK
+306 K
-311 WNSIVDRPGT
+311 WNQIADKPGT
-321 SSYAVERNSRFDEF
+321 SSYASTRNSRFDEL
-335 HIVVYDDTGKITGN
+335 HVVVYDDTGTITGN
-349 AGSVLEKFSN
+349 SGSVLEKFTN
-359 LSKAKDSQYSAGSS
+359 LSKAKDAQYSAGSS
-373 AYWRKVLETGSASL
+373 SYWRKVIEVGSANL
-387 FGGGAPAGIVTT
+387 FAGSSPAGIVTT
-399 GFSADGWDT
+399 GFSEDKWDT

-414 DQDTENITFSSIGNY
+414 DQDTENITFSCIGNY
-429 VVSLANGK
+429 SAVLTGGK
-437 DYNGKTSIEESGA
+437 NYNGISTITEANA
-450 LDLDIGAIQEA
+450 LNLDIGALSEA
-461 YDLFRNPE
+461 YDYLRNPDE
-469 ETDCDFLLLG
+469 IDVDFLLLG
-479 SAARTSY
+479 CANHGKY
-486 EVQALSNK
+486 ETQALSNK

-501 RKDAIAFLSPAR
+501 RKDAIAFLSPYR
-513 EQFLTKTGS
+513 GSFLSAS
-522 GDSEM
+522 GAGES
-527 LTLKADTVTDNIINY
+527 LQLNTDTVTDNIVSY

-612 PNQVHRDKLYS
+612 PNKVHRDKLYS

-628 IVTSPG
+628 IIFSPG

-642 KTALGRSSAFDRI
+642 KTGLGRSSAFDRV

-662 FLEKAIAAAAKDI
+662 FLEKAIAAAAKDV

-718 PAIIDSNEFVADI
+718 PSIIDSNEFVADI

>member
-24 ATSTKTGCLA
+24 ATSTKTGGLA

-43 SPQLIETE
+43 TPELIETE
-51 ADLLDTYG
+51 ADLLDTFG

-83 MSIVRADD
+83 MRVVRADD

-99 GTANSVK
+99 GAAASVK
-106 IKSTDDYTNL
+106 IKSPEDYTN
-116 SYGEN
+116 SAYNEN
-121 TIAGVTFAAKN
+121 TIAGVTYAAKN
-132 PGTWSNGIKVAV
+132 PGSWSNGIKVATI
-144 LDSLGDQIFTG
+144 DGFGDQVLSG
-155 IQTTNVLGY
+155 IVTTNVLGY
-164 GSTTVP
+164 GSTVTPVDP
-170 IDPINLK
+170 IDLK
-177 VGYGVTQGVP
+177 VGYAVTQTVP
-187 AGTVVPRQGVGAGT
+187 ANTVIAGSGST
-201 TELLDGIFKGQITQV
+201 SVLDGYFKGQIVEV
-216 GNSQITVKL
+216 GNAAITVKL
-225 ISHVSSAGTETPVD
+225 ISHVSAGGTETAVD
-239 YQQGGN
+239 YQQAGTYQFSETGN
-245 YKFVDPAG
+245 
-253 VNQALGIH
+253 LGIH
-261 TGESRTYGSWR
+261 TGEVRRYGSWH
-272 GLAAGTYSGIV
+272 GLAPGVYSGV
-283 TYTNSSDWFDA
+283 TTYTNSVDWFDQ
-294 QSITLGTNPDKP
+294 QSISLNNGATV
-306 GPKIK
+306 K
-311 WNSIVDRPGT
+311 WNQIADKPGT
-321 SSYAVERNSRFDEF
+321 SSYASTRNSRFDEL
-335 HIVVYDDTGKITGN
+335 HVVVYDDTGTITGN
-349 AGSVLEKFSN
+349 SGSVLEKFTN
-359 LSKAKDSQYSAGSS
+359 LSKAKDAQYSAGSS
-373 AYWRKVLETGSASL
+373 SYWRKVIEVGSANL
-387 FGGGAPAGIVTT
+387 FAGSAPAGITTT
-399 GFSADGWDT
+399 GFSEDKWDV

-429 VVSLANGK
+429 SAVLTGGK
-437 DYNGKTSIEESGA
+437 NYNGISTITEANA
-450 LDLDIGAIQEA
+450 LNLDIGALSEA
-461 YDLFRNPE
+461 YDYLRNPDE
-469 ETDCDFLLLG
+469 IDVDFLLLG
-479 SAARTSY
+479 CANHGKY
-486 EVQALSNK
+486 ETQALSNK

-501 RKDAIAFLSPAR
+501 RKDAIAFLSPYR
-513 EQFLTKTGS
+513 GSFLSASGS
-522 GDSEM
+522 GES
-527 LTLKADTVTDNIINY
+527 LQLNTDTVTDNIVSY

-612 PNQVHRDKLYS
+612 PNKVHRDKLYS

-628 IVTSPG
+628 IIFSPG

-642 KTALGRSSAFDRI
+642 KTGLGRSSAFDRV

-662 FLEKAIAAAAKDI
+662 FLEKAIAAAAKDV

>member
-24 ATSTKTGCLA
+24 ATSTKTAGLA
-34 APFAKGPVE
+34 APFEKGPVE
-43 SPQLIETE
+43 TPELIETE
-51 ADLLDTYG
+51 ADLLDTFG
-59 QPYPKDNHYE
+59 KPYPKDNHYE
-69 YWLTASSYLAYGGV
+69 YWLTASSFLAYGGV
-83 MSIVRADD
+83 MRVIRADD

-99 GTANSVK
+99 GTAASVK
-106 IKSTDDYTNL
+106 IKSLDDYTD
-116 SYGEN
+116 SGYAEN
-121 TIAGVTFAAKN
+121 TLAGVTFAAKN
-132 PGTWSNGIKVAV
+132 PGSWSNGIKVAAI
-144 LDSLGDQIFTG
+144 DGKADQIFTG
-155 IQTTNVLGY
+155 IVTTNVLGY

-170 IDPINLK
+170 IDPIDLK
-177 VGYGVTQGVP
+177 VGYAVTQTVP
-187 AGTVVPRQGVGAGT
+187 ANTVIAGAGST
-201 TELLDGIFKGQITQV
+201 TVLDGYFKGIITEV
-216 GNSQITVKL
+216 GMSEISVKL
-225 ISHVSSAGTETPVD
+225 ISHVSGAGTETAVD
-239 YQQGGN
+239 YQEGGT
-245 YKFVDPAG
+245 YAFSDPAG
-253 VNQALGIH
+253 VNAEIGIH
-261 TGESRTYGSWR
+261 TNESRRYGSWR
-272 GLAAGTYSGIV
+272 GLAYGTYTGV
-283 TYTNSSDWFDA
+283 CTYTNSRDWFN
-294 QSITLGTNPDKP
+294 QQTFTLSNGTV
-306 GPKIK
+306 IK
-311 WNSIVDRPGT
+311 WNNVADKPGT
-321 SSYAVERNSRFDEF
+321 SSYASTRNSRFDEI
-335 HIVVYDDTGKITGN
+335 HVVAYDDSGTITGN
-349 AGSVLEKFSN
+349 SGSILEKHTN
-359 LSKAKDSQYSAGSS
+359 LSKAKDAQYSAGSS
-373 AYWRKVLETGSASL
+373 SYWRKVIEVGSPNL
-387 FGGGAPAGIVTT
+387 FAGGAPAGITTT
-399 GFSADGWDT
+399 GFSADGWDQ

-414 DQDTENITFSSIGNY
+414 DQNTENVNFSAIGNY
-429 VVSLANGK
+429 SASFTGGK
-437 DYNGKTSIEESGA
+437 DYNGISTITESNA
-450 LDLDIGAIQEA
+450 LNLDIGALSEA
-461 YDLFRNPE
+461 YDYLRDPDLF
-469 ETDCDFLLLG
+469 DVDFLLQG
-479 SAARTSY
+479 CSNHGKY
-486 EVQALSNK
+486 ETQALGNK

-501 RKDAIAFLSPAR
+501 RKDAIAFLSPYR
-513 EQFLTKTGS
+513 GSFLTATGDGES
-522 GDSEM
+522 
-527 LTLKADTVTDNIINY
+527 LQLNTDTVTDNIVSY

-605 AVKLAYT
+605 AVKLAYA
-612 PNQVHRDKLYS
+612 PNKVHRDKLYS

-628 IVTSPG
+628 VIFSPG
-634 AGIILFGD
+634 AGIVLFGD
-642 KTALGRSSAFDRI
+642 KTGLGRSSAFDRI

>member
-24 ATSTKTGCLA
+24 ATSTKTGGLA

-59 QPYPKDNHYE
+59 QPYPKDGHYE

-83 MSIVRADD
+83 MRVVRADD
-91 EELKNGFV
+91 EELKNGYV
-99 GTANSVK
+99 GTAASVK
-106 IKSTDDYTNL
+106 IKSPDDYTNL
-116 SYGEN
+116 GYNEN
-121 TIAGVTFAAKN
+121 AIAGVTYAAKN
-132 PGTWSNGIKVAV
+132 PGTWSNGIKVATI
-144 LDSLGDQIFTG
+144 DGFGDQILSG
-155 IQTTNVLGY
+155 IVTTNVLGY
-164 GSTTVP
+164 GSTTIP
-170 IDPINLK
+170 IDPIDLQ
-177 VGYGVTQGVP
+177 VGYAVTQVVP
-187 AGTVVPRQGVGAGT
+187 ANTVIAGSGST
-201 TELLDGIFKGQITQV
+201 SLLDGYFKGQIV
-216 GNSQITVKL
+216 DLPGPSQITVKL
-225 ISHVSSAGTETPVD
+225 ISHVSAGGTETAVD
-239 YQQGGN
+239 YQQAGTYQFSENGN
-245 YKFVDPAG
+245 
-253 VNQALGIH
+253 LGIH
-261 TGESRTYGSWR
+261 TGEDRRYGEWR
-272 GLAAGTYSGIV
+272 NLAPGTYSGV
-283 TYTNSSDWFDA
+283 TTYTSSVDWFD
-294 QSITLGTNPDKP
+294 QQTIQLGRGDNTQVKTIVKWNQIADKP
-306 GPKIK
+306 G
-311 WNSIVDRPGT
+311 T
-321 SSYAVERNSRFDEF
+321 SAYAAERNSRFDEL
-335 HIVVYDDTGKITGN
+335 HVVVYDETGTITGN
-349 AGSVLEKFSN
+349 AGSVLEKFTN
-359 LSKAKDSQYSAGSS
+359 VSKAKDAQYSAGSS
-373 AYWRKVLETGSASL
+373 SYWRKVIEIGSANL
-387 FGGGAPAGIVTT
+387 FAGGAPAGITTT
-399 GFSADGWDT
+399 GFSNDKWDV

-414 DQDTENITFSSIGNY
+414 DQDTENITFSSVGNY
-429 VVSLANGK
+429 VATLSGGL
-437 DYNGKTSIEESGA
+437 DYNGKTSITDEDALQLDVGA
-450 LDLDIGAIQEA
+450 LSEA
-461 YDLFRNPE
+461 YDYLRNPE
-469 ETDCDFLLLG
+469 EIDVDFLLQG
-479 SAARTSY
+479 CSNHGKNET
-486 EVQALSNK
+486 QALGNK

-501 RKDAIAFLSPAR
+501 RKDAIAFLSPWR
-513 EQFLTKTGS
+513 GCFLSAS
-522 GDSEM
+522 GDGES
-527 LTLKADTVTDNIINY
+527 LQLKTDAVTDNLVSY

-548 SSYAILDSGYKYMY
+548 SSYAVLDSGYKYMY
-562 DRFNQQFRYV
+562 DRFNQQFRYI

-612 PNQVHRDKLYS
+612 PNKVHRDKLYS

-628 IVTSPG
+628 IITSPG

-642 KTALGRSSAFDRI
+642 KTGLGRSSAFDRI

-662 FLEKAIAAAAKDI
+662 FLEKAIAAAAKDV

-704 IQDFV
+704 IQDFI

-718 PAIIDSNEFVADI
+718 PAIIDSNEFVADV

>member
-24 ATSTKTGCLA
+24 ATSTKTGGLA

-83 MSIVRADD
+83 MRVVRADD

-99 GTANSVK
+99 GAANSVK
-106 IKSTDDYTNL
+106 IKSPDDYTN
-116 SYGEN
+116 SGYSEN
-121 TIAGVTFAAKN
+121 TIAGVVYAAKN
-132 PGTWSNGIKVAV
+132 PGSWSNGIKVATI
-144 LDSLGDQIFTG
+144 DGFGDQVLTG
-155 IQTTNVLGY
+155 IVTTNVLGY
-164 GSTTVP
+164 GSTTIP
-170 IDPINLK
+170 IDPIDLK
-177 VGYGVTQGVP
+177 VGYAVTQTVP
-187 AGTVVPRQGVGAGT
+187 ANTVIAGAGST
-201 TELLDGIFKGQITQV
+201 SVLDGFFKGQIV
-216 GNSQITVKL
+216 EVNNASITVKM
-225 ISHVSSAGTETPVD
+225 ISHVSGAGTETAVD
-239 YQQGGN
+239 YQQAGTYQFSESGN
-245 YKFVDPAG
+245 
-253 VNQALGIH
+253 LGIH
-261 TGESRTYGSWR
+261 TGEVRRYGSWR
-272 GLAAGTYSGIV
+272 GLGAGAYSGLT
-283 TYTNSSDWFDA
+283 TYTSSADWFDA
-294 QSITLGTNPDKP
+294 QTITLNSGIQ
-306 GPKIK
+306 IK
-311 WNSIVDRPGT
+311 WNSIADKPGT
-321 SSYAVERNSRFDEF
+321 SSYASERNSRFDEL
-335 HIVVYDDTGKITGN
+335 HVVVYDDSGTITGN
-349 AGSVLEKFSN
+349 AGSVLEKFTN
-359 LSKAKDSQYSAGSS
+359 LSKAKDAQYSAGSS
-373 AYWRKVLETGSASL
+373 AYWRKVLEVGSANL
-387 FGGGAPAGIVTT
+387 FAGGAPVGIVTT
-399 GFSADGWDT
+399 GFDSDKWDT

-414 DQDTENITFSSIGNY
+414 DQDTENVTFSSVGNY
-429 VVSLANGK
+429 VGTLSGGK
-437 DYNGKTSIEESGA
+437 NYNGVTDINAANA
-450 LDLDIGAIQEA
+450 LNLDIGALSEA
-461 YDLFRNPE
+461 YDYLKNPE
-469 ETDCDFLLLG
+469 EIDIDFLLQG
-479 SAARTSY
+479 CSNHGKNET
-486 EVQALSNK
+486 QALGNK

-501 RKDAIAFLSPAR
+501 RKDAIAFLSPWR
-513 EQFLTKTGS
+513 GCFLSAS
-522 GDSEM
+522 GDGES
-527 LTLKADTVTDNIINY
+527 LQLKTDTVTDNLISY

-548 SSYAILDSGYKYMY
+548 SSYAVLDSGYKYMY
-562 DRFNQQFRYV
+562 DRFNQQFRYI

-612 PNQVHRDKLYS
+612 PNKIHRDKLYS

-628 IVTSPG
+628 IITAPG

-642 KTALGRSSAFDRI
+642 KTGLGRSSAFDRI

-704 IQDFV
+704 IQDFI

-718 PAIIDSNEFVADI
+718 PAIIDSNEFVADV

>member
-9 GIVVREVDLTNGRVD
+9 GIVVREVDLTNGRGD
-24 ATSTKTGCLA
+24 ATSTKTGGLA

-69 YWLTASSYLAYGGV
+69 YWLTASSFLAYGGV
-83 MSIVRADD
+83 MRVVRADD

-99 GTANSVK
+99 GAANSVK
-106 IKSTDDYTNL
+106 IKSPDDYTN
-116 SYGEN
+116 SGYSEN
-121 TIAGVTFAAKN
+121 TIAGVVYAAKN
-132 PGTWSNGIKVAV
+132 PGSWSNGIKVATI
-144 LDSLGDQIFTG
+144 DGFGDQVLTG
-155 IQTTNVLGY
+155 IVTTNVLGY
-164 GSTTVP
+164 GSTTIP
-170 IDPINLK
+170 IDPIDLK
-177 VGYGVTQGVP
+177 VGYAVTQTVP
-187 AGTVVPRQGVGAGT
+187 ANTVVAGAGAT
-201 TELLDGIFKGQITQV
+201 SVLDGYFKGQIVEV
-216 GNSQITVKL
+216 GTASITVKM
-225 ISHVSSAGTETPVD
+225 ISHVSGAGTETAVD
-239 YQQGGN
+239 YQQAGTYQFSETGN
-245 YKFVDPAG
+245 
-253 VNQALGIH
+253 LGIH
-261 TGESRTYGSWR
+261 TGEIRRYGSWR
-272 GLAAGTYSGIV
+272 GLAAGTYSGLT
-283 TYTNSSDWFDA
+283 TYSSSADWFD
-294 QSITLGTNPDKP
+294 QQQITLNSGL
-306 GPKIK
+306 KIK
-311 WNSIVDRPGT
+311 WNSIADKPGT
-321 SSYAVERNSRFDEF
+321 SAYAEERNARFDEL
-335 HIVVYDDTGKITGN
+335 HVVVYDDSGKITGN
-349 AGSVLEKFSN
+349 SGSVLEKFTN
-359 LSKAKDSQYSAGSS
+359 LSKAKDAQYSAGSS
-373 AYWRKVLETGSASL
+373 SYWRKVIEVGSANL
-387 FGGGAPAGIVTT
+387 FAGGAPVGITTT
-399 GFSADGWDT
+399 GFSDDLWDV

-414 DQDTENITFSSIGNY
+414 DQDAENVTFSSAGNY
-429 VVSLANGK
+429 VGTLAGGK
-437 DYNGKTSIEESGA
+437 NYNGVTDINATNA
-450 LDLDIGAIQEA
+450 LNLDIGALSEA
-461 YDLFRNPE
+461 YDYLKNPE
-469 ETDCDFLLLG
+469 EIDVDFLLQG
-479 SAARTSY
+479 CSNHGKNET
-486 EVQALSNK
+486 QALGNK

-501 RKDAIAFLSPAR
+501 RKDAIAFLSPWR
-513 EQFLTKTGS
+513 GCFLSAS
-522 GDSEM
+522 GDGES
-527 LTLKADTVTDNIINY
+527 LQLKTDTVTDNLVSY

-548 SSYAILDSGYKYMY
+548 SSYAVLDSGYKYMY
-562 DRFNQQFRYV
+562 DRFNQQFRYI

-612 PNQVHRDKLYS
+612 PNKVHRDKLYS

-628 IVTSPG
+628 IITSPG

-642 KTALGRSSAFDRI
+642 KTGLGRSSAFDRI

>member
-24 ATSTKTGCLA
+24 ATSTKTGGLA

-69 YWLTASSYLAYGGV
+69 YWLTASSFLAYGGV
-83 MSIVRADD
+83 MRVVRADD

-99 GTANSVK
+99 GAANSVK
-106 IKSTDDYTNL
+106 IKSPDDYTN
-116 SYGEN
+116 SGYSEN
-121 TIAGVTFAAKN
+121 TIAGVVYAAKN
-132 PGTWSNGIKVAV
+132 PGSWSNGIKVATI
-144 LDSLGDQIFTG
+144 DGFGDQVLTG
-155 IQTTNVLGY
+155 IVTTNVLGY
-164 GSTTVP
+164 GSTTIP
-170 IDPINLK
+170 IDPIDLK
-177 VGYGVTQGVP
+177 VGYAVTQTVP
-187 AGTVVPRQGVGAGT
+187 ANTVVAGAGAT
-201 TELLDGIFKGQITQV
+201 SVLDGYFKGQIVEV
-216 GNSQITVKL
+216 GTASITVKM
-225 ISHVSSAGTETPVD
+225 ISHVSGAGTETAVD
-239 YQQGGN
+239 YQQAGTYQFSETGN
-245 YKFVDPAG
+245 
-253 VNQALGIH
+253 LGIH
-261 TGESRTYGSWR
+261 TGEIRRYGSWR
-272 GLAAGTYSGIV
+272 GLAAGTYSGLT
-283 TYTNSSDWFDA
+283 TYSSSADWFD
-294 QSITLGTNPDKP
+294 QQQITLNSGL
-306 GPKIK
+306 KIK
-311 WNSIVDRPGT
+311 WNSIADKPGT
-321 SSYAVERNSRFDEF
+321 SAYAEERNARFDEL
-335 HIVVYDDTGKITGN
+335 HVVVYDDSGKITGN
-349 AGSVLEKFSN
+349 SGSVLEKFTN
-359 LSKAKDSQYSAGSS
+359 LSKAKDAQYSAGSS
-373 AYWRKVLETGSASL
+373 SYWRKVIEVGSANL
-387 FGGGAPAGIVTT
+387 FAGGAPVGITTT
-399 GFSADGWDT
+399 GFSDDLWDV

-414 DQDTENITFSSIGNY
+414 DQDAENVTFSSVGNY
-429 VVSLANGK
+429 VGTLAGGK
-437 DYNGKTSIEESGA
+437 NYNGVTDINATNA
-450 LDLDIGAIQEA
+450 LNLDIGALSEA
-461 YDLFRNPE
+461 YDYLKNPE
-469 ETDCDFLLLG
+469 EIDVDFLLQG
-479 SAARTSY
+479 CSNHGKNET
-486 EVQALSNK
+486 QALGNK

-501 RKDAIAFLSPAR
+501 RKDAIAFLSPWR
-513 EQFLTKTGS
+513 GCFLSAS
-522 GDSEM
+522 GDGES
-527 LTLKADTVTDNIINY
+527 LQLKTDTVTDNLVSY

-548 SSYAILDSGYKYMY
+548 SSYAVLDSGYKYMY
-562 DRFNQQFRYV
+562 DRFNQQFRYI

-612 PNQVHRDKLYS
+612 PNKVHRDKLYS

-628 IVTSPG
+628 IITSPG

-642 KTALGRSSAFDRI
+642 KTGLGRSSAFDRI

-704 IQDFV
+704 IQDFI

-718 PAIIDSNEFVADI
+718 PAIIDSNEFVADV

>member
-24 ATSTKTGCLA
+24 ATSTKTGGLA

-43 SPQLIETE
+43 TPELIETE
-51 ADLLDTYG
+51 ADLLDTFG

-83 MSIVRADD
+83 MRVVRADD

-99 GTANSVK
+99 GTAASVK
-106 IKSTDDYTNL
+106 IKSPEDYTN
-116 SYGEN
+116 SAYNEN
-121 TIAGVTFAAKN
+121 TIAGVTYAAKN
-132 PGTWSNGIKVAV
+132 PGSWSNGIKVATI
-144 LDSLGDQIFTG
+144 DGFGDQVLSG
-155 IQTTNVLGY
+155 IVTTNVLGY
-164 GSTTVP
+164 GSTVTPV
-170 IDPINLK
+170 DPINLK
-177 VGYGVTQGVP
+177 VGYAVTQTVP
-187 AGTVVPRQGVGAGT
+187 ANTVIAGSGST
-201 TELLDGIFKGQITQV
+201 SVLDGYFKGQIVNV
-216 GNSQITVKL
+216 GNAAITVKL
-225 ISHVSSAGTETPVD
+225 ISHVSAGGTETAVD
-239 YQQGGN
+239 YQQAGTYQFSETGN
-245 YKFVDPAG
+245 
-253 VNQALGIH
+253 LGIH
-261 TGESRTYGSWR
+261 TGEIRRYGSWH
-272 GLAAGTYSGIV
+272 GLAPGVYSGLT
-283 TYTNSSDWFDA
+283 TYTNSVDWFDQ
-294 QSITLGTNPDKP
+294 QSITLNNGAVV
-306 GPKIK
+306 K
-311 WNSIVDRPGT
+311 WNQIADKPGT
-321 SSYAVERNSRFDEF
+321 SSYASTRNSRFDEL
-335 HIVVYDDTGKITGN
+335 HVVVYDDTGTITGN
-349 AGSVLEKFSN
+349 SGSVLEKFTN
-359 LSKAKDSQYSAGSS
+359 LSKAKDAQYSAGSS
-373 AYWRKVLETGSASL
+373 SYWRKVIEVGSANL
-387 FGGGAPAGIVTT
+387 FAGSSPAGIVTT
-399 GFSADGWDT
+399 GFSEDKWDT

-429 VVSLANGK
+429 SAVLTGGK
-437 DYNGKTSIEESGA
+437 NYNGISTITEANA
-450 LDLDIGAIQEA
+450 LNLDIGALSEA
-461 YDLFRNPE
+461 YDYLRNPDE
-469 ETDCDFLLLG
+469 IDVDFLLLG
-479 SAARTSY
+479 CANHGKY
-486 EVQALSNK
+486 ETQALSNK

-501 RKDAIAFLSPAR
+501 RKDAIAFLSPYR
-513 EQFLTKTGS
+513 GSFLSAS
-522 GDSEM
+522 GAGES
-527 LTLKADTVTDNIINY
+527 LQLNTDTVTDNIVSY

-612 PNQVHRDKLYS
+612 PNKVHRDKLYS

-628 IVTSPG
+628 IIFSPG

-642 KTALGRSSAFDRI
+642 KTGLGRSSAFDRI

-662 FLEKAIAAAAKDI
+662 FIEKAIAAAAKDV

-718 PAIIDSNEFVADI
+718 PSIIDSNEFVADI

>member
-24 ATSTKTGCLA
+24 ATSTKTGGLA

-69 YWLTASSYLAYGGV
+69 YWLTASSFLAYGGV
-83 MSIVRADD
+83 MRVVRADD

-99 GTANSVK
+99 GAANSVK
-106 IKSTDDYTNL
+106 IKSPDDYTN
-116 SYGEN
+116 SGYSEN
-121 TIAGVTFAAKN
+121 TIAGVVYAAKN
-132 PGTWSNGIKVAV
+132 PGSWSNGIKVATI
-144 LDSLGDQIFTG
+144 DGFGDQVLTG
-155 IQTTNVLGY
+155 IVTTNVLGY
-164 GSTTVP
+164 GSTTIP
-170 IDPINLK
+170 IDPIDLK
-177 VGYGVTQGVP
+177 VGYAVTQTVP
-187 AGTVVPRQGVGAGT
+187 ANTVVAGAGAT
-201 TELLDGIFKGQITQV
+201 SVLDGYFKGQIVEV
-216 GNSQITVKL
+216 GTASITVKM
-225 ISHVSSAGTETPVD
+225 ISHVSGAGTETAVD
-239 YQQGGN
+239 YQQAGTYQFSETGN
-245 YKFVDPAG
+245 
-253 VNQALGIH
+253 LGIH
-261 TGESRTYGSWR
+261 TGEIRRYGSWR
-272 GLAAGTYSGIV
+272 GLAAGTYSGLT
-283 TYTNSSDWFDA
+283 TYSSSADWFD
-294 QSITLGTNPDKP
+294 QQQITLNSGL
-306 GPKIK
+306 KIK
-311 WNSIVDRPGT
+311 WNSIADKPGT
-321 SSYAVERNSRFDEF
+321 SAYAEERNARFDEL
-335 HIVVYDDTGKITGN
+335 HVVVYDDSGKITGN
-349 AGSVLEKFSN
+349 SGSVLEKFTN
-359 LSKAKDSQYSAGSS
+359 LSKAKDAQYSAGSS
-373 AYWRKVLETGSASL
+373 SYWRKVIEVGSANL
-387 FGGGAPAGIVTT
+387 FAGGAPVGITTT
-399 GFSADGWDT
+399 GFSDDLWDV

-414 DQDTENITFSSIGNY
+414 DQDAENVTFSSAGNY
-429 VVSLANGK
+429 VGTLAGGK
-437 DYNGKTSIEESGA
+437 NYNGVTDINATNA
-450 LDLDIGAIQEA
+450 LNLDIGALSEA
-461 YDLFRNPE
+461 YDYLKNPE
-469 ETDCDFLLLG
+469 EIDVDFLLQG
-479 SAARTSY
+479 CSNHGKNET
-486 EVQALSNK
+486 QALGNK

-501 RKDAIAFLSPAR
+501 RKDAIAFLSPWR
-513 EQFLTKTGS
+513 GCFLSAS
-522 GDSEM
+522 GDGES
-527 LTLKADTVTDNIINY
+527 LQFKTDTVTHNLVSY

-548 SSYAILDSGYKYMY
+548 SSYAVLDSGYKYMY
-562 DRFNQQFRYV
+562 DRFNQQFRYI

-612 PNQVHRDKLYS
+612 PNKIHRDKLYS

-628 IVTSPG
+628 IITSPG

-642 KTALGRSSAFDRI
+642 KTGLGRSSAFDRI

-704 IQDFV
+704 IQDFI

-718 PAIIDSNEFVADI
+718 PAIIDSNEFVADV